1 MQAES
6 NDVRYIVKCTD
17 NITYIHLIF
26 YIHLKFYRKEG
37 QRHEENF
44 AFSPISGDISGS
56 TARICGNNGSRISDW
71 S

>member
-6 NDVRYIVKCTD
+6 NIAGYIVKCTD

-26 YIHLKFYRKEG
+26 ISHLFNGKEG

-44 AFSPISGDISGS
+44 AFDPISGDLSDS